1 MASPYTAGALEARDI
16 AEMGGVNTADVNS
29 AATAFGVIADDT
41 GELMVGVI
49 ALTTTSVV
57 LANSMT
63 IAPDFIFTSVNSI
76 ETQGVIVS
84 ATTTTITFTAVT
96 TNTCNIYYILGATA

>member
-29 AATAFGVIADDT
+29 AATVFGVIADDT

-49 ALTTTSVV
+49 ALATTSII
-57 LANSMT
+57 LANTMT
-63 IAPDFIFTSVNSI
+63 AAPDFIFTSVNSD
-76 ETQGVIVS
+76 TTLGVLVT
-84 ATTTTITFTAVT
+84 ATSTTITFTALT
-96 TNTCNIYYILGATA
+96 TNTCNIYYILGYTA